1 MRRIAAY
8 ILILSILLACEKDE
22 ESSSFGNLNS
32 HIEYFGF
39 TIIDTY
45 WDDPTDNQTKTNYI
59 DEVFGFSNIAD
70 ILVANPSDNIVARM
84 TEMNNLQVKSILH
97 LSEIFFEMVGTSSPS
112 GTKYVLRSDYRSRW
126 DEFINVNNLQV
137 NQNLIQSFYIGEE
150 PTWNGI
156 SFSELKSA
164 TDYVKLTIPTI
175 PIMIIEAYPII
186 DQLQV
191 PNSVDWIGFDH
202 YLIKDP
208 KSNVEYLSELDNL
221 KSKFTNA
228 EQKLVIIMD
237 THYISSLHGG
247 FGGISLNEM
256 DGVANSY
263 LELAK
268 SEPKTIALLGY
279 FWPSGFDSLESI
291 GARNMPKIIKENYI
305 RIGKEITNK
314 D

>member
-1 MRRIAAY
+1 MV
-8 ILILSILLACEKDE
+8 SCQKE
-22 ESSSFGNLNS
+22 NQPHQNTNPT
-32 HIEYFGF
+32 HIKYFGF
-39 TIIDTY
+39 TLIDTY
-45 WDDPTDNQTKTNYI
+45 WDDPTDNLPKTNYI
-59 DEVFGFSNIAD
+59 DEVFGFSNVAD
-70 ILVANPSDNIVARM
+70 ILVVNPSDTIVARM
-84 TEMNNLQVKSILH
+84 TEMNNLQVKCILH
-97 LSEIFFEMVGTSSPS
+97 LSEIFFELIGTSSPS
-112 GTKYVLRSDYRSRW
+112 GAEYGLRTDYQSRW
-126 DEFINVNNLQV
+126 DEFMNVNYLQV
-137 NQNLIQSFYIGEE
+137 NQDLIQSFYIGEE

-208 KSNVEYLSELDNL
+208 KSNVDYLSELSNL

-237 THYISSLHGG
+237 THYISSLHGD
-247 FGGISLNEM
+247 FGGIALNEM
-256 DGVANSY
+256 DKVANSY
-263 LELAK
+263 FELAK
-268 SEPKTIALLGY
+268 SEPKTIAILGY
-279 FWPSGFDSLESI
+279 FWPSGFDNPESI
-291 GARNMPKIIKENYI
+291 GARNMPENIKENYI

-314 D
+314 N

>member
-1 MRRIAAY
+1 MNRLTIIFA
-8 ILILSILLACEKDE
+8 IVLMVSCQKE
-22 ESSSFGNLNS
+22 NQPHQNTNPT
-32 HIEYFGF
+32 HIKYFGF
-39 TIIDTY
+39 TLIDTY
-45 WDDPTDNQTKTNYI
+45 WDDPTDNLPKTNYI
-59 DEVFGFSNIAD
+59 DEVFGFSNVAD
-70 ILVANPSDNIVARM
+70 ILVVNPSDTIVARM
-84 TEMNNLQVKSILH
+84 TEMNNLQVKCILH
-97 LSEIFFEMVGTSSPS
+97 LSEIFFELIGTSSPS
-112 GTKYVLRSDYRSRW
+112 GAEYGLRTDYQSRW
-126 DEFINVNNLQV
+126 DEFMNVNYLQV
-137 NQNLIQSFYIGEE
+137 NQDLIQSFYIGEE

-208 KSNVEYLSELDNL
+208 KSNVDYLSELSNL

-237 THYISSLHGG
+237 THYISSLHGD
-247 FGGISLNEM
+247 FGGIALNEM
-256 DGVANSY
+256 DKVANSY
-263 LELAK
+263 FELAK
-268 SEPKTIALLGY
+268 SEPKTIAILGY
-279 FWPSGFDSLESI
+279 FWPSGFDNPESI
-291 GARNMPKIIKENYI
+291 GARNMPENIKENYI

-314 D
+314 N